1 MIRTID
7 RYLTKQILLASV
19 VVVAVLSGPV
29 IFLSL
34 VSHLP
39 EEALFT
45 SLTWP
50 ALLSIGPMILY
61 HVLPA
66 LVAVAIVWC
75 YGRFAAEGI
84 LLTIFSTGRSTF
96 SVRLPAL
103 VVAMVAVVLG
113 YALTCFVIPKTAGRL
128 HDVLYSLR
136 RGVNP
141 ALLQAGKFNQFNHG
155 REVIF
160 FEKYINRNELAE
172 VFIREILPDDEQR
185 VFRAR
190 YAVFDTDEAGAAIVL
205 LDGTLQTASGDRS
218 QMRVVNFDRMSVPL
232 NGYGGRGFRRDYTI
246 VDELPLFRFL
256 EERPNAFADP
266 VEARRWVHEAINRFF
281 IPILAIVHTWL
292 GLELLPVWR
301 NLDNRRRDRAPLVC
315 VIVALVHFLIIV
327 SIELTV
333 RDTHLAWVVAGLVC
347 AELTVALALMF
358 VRKGTF
364 GHQREANARTLFG
377 APQNALS
384 FELPGVPARDA
395 TVSAQD
401 GEKRL
406 ISWGTLDG
414 MQESTA

>member
-19 VVVAVLSGPV
+19 VVVAVFSGPV

-84 LLTIFSTGRSTF
+84 LLAIFSTGRSIF

-103 VVAMVAVVLG
+103 AVAMAAVVLG
-113 YALTCFVIPKTAGRL
+113 YALTCFVIPKTAGHL

-141 ALLQAGKFNQFNHG
+141 ALLQVGKFNQFNHG

-160 FEKYINRNELAE
+160 FKKYINKNELAE
-172 VFIREILPDDEQR
+172 VFIRELRPDDEER

-190 YAVFDTDEAGAAIVL
+190 YAVFDSGEAGAGVVL
-205 LDGTLQTASGDRS
+205 LDGTLQTFSSDRS
-218 QMRVVNFDRMSVPL
+218 QVRVVNYDRMFVPL
-232 NGYGGRGFRRDYTI
+232 NGYGGSSFRRDYTI
-246 VDELPLFRFL
+246 IDELPLLRFL
-256 EERPNAFADP
+256 EERSKAFADP
-266 VEARRWVHEAINRFF
+266 MEARIWVHEAINRFAVPF
-281 IPILAIVHTWL
+281 LAIVHTWL

-301 NLDNRRRDRAPLVC
+301 NLNNRRRDRSPLVC
-315 VIVALVHFLIIV
+315 VIVALVHFLMVV
-327 SIELTV
+327 SIEQTLH
-333 RDTHLAWVVAGLVC
+333 DMQLAWVVVGLVGT
-347 AELTVALALMF
+347 ELTVGLTLMF
-358 VRKGTF
+358 ARRGAFDQQPEMDTPAVF
-364 GHQREANARTLFG
+364 GG
-377 APQNALS
+377 AENPLL
-384 FELPGVPARDA
+384 FELSGVPVRDA
-395 TVSAQD
+395 MASVQV
-401 GEKRL
+401 GENWL
-406 ISWGTLDG
+406 ISCGSLG
-414 MQESTA
+414 EMQKPVA

>member
-1 MIRTID
+1 MFRTID

-19 VVVAVLSGPV
+19 VFVAVFSGPV

-34 VSHLP
+34 ASHLP

-45 SLTWP
+45 GLMWP

-75 YGRFAAEGI
+75 YGRFATEGI

-103 VVAMVAVVLG
+103 AVAMAAVVLG
-113 YALTCFVIPKTAGRL
+113 YALTCFVIPRTAGHL

-136 RGVNP
+136 HGVNP
-141 ALLQAGKFNQFNHG
+141 ALLQVGKFNQFDHG

-160 FEKYINRNELAE
+160 FEKYINKNELAE
-172 VFIREILPDDEQR
+172 VFIREVRPDNEER

-190 YAVFDTDEAGAAIVL
+190 YAIFDRGEVGAGVVL
-205 LDGTLQTASGDRS
+205 LDGTLQTLSSDQS
-218 QMRVVNFDRMSVPL
+218 QVRAVAYDRMFVPL
-232 NGYGGRGFRRDYTI
+232 SGYGGPTFRRDYTI
-246 VDELPLFRFL
+246 VDELPLLRFL
-256 EERPNAFADP
+256 EECSRALADP
-266 VEARRWVHEAINRFF
+266 VEARSWVHEAINRFF

-301 NLDNRRRDRAPLVC
+301 NLNNRRPDRAPLVC

-327 SIELTV
+327 SIEQTI
-333 RDTHLAWVVAGLVC
+333 RDMQLAWITAGLVC
-347 AELTVALALMF
+347 AELTVGLALMF
-358 VRKGTF
+358 VRKGALGQQPET
-364 GHQREANARTLFG
+364 NALRVFG
-377 APQNALS
+377 AQENPLP
-384 FELPGVPARDA
+384 FELSGVPVQD
-395 TVSAQD
+395 VMVGVLD
-401 GEKRL
+401 GETPL
-406 ISWGTLDG
+406 ISCGGLGG

>member
-7 RYLTKQILLASV
+7 RYLTKQILFASV

-66 LVAVAIVWC
+66 FVAVAVVWC

-84 LLTIFSTGRSTF
+84 LLTIFSTGRSVF

-103 VVAMVAVVLG
+103 AVAMAAVVLG
-113 YALTCFVIPKTAGRL
+113 YALTCFVIPNTAGHL

-141 ALLQAGKFNQFNHG
+141 ALLQVGRFNQFNHG
-155 REVIF
+155 REVVF
-160 FEKYINRNELAE
+160 FEKYINRNELAG
-172 VFIREILPDDEQR
+172 VFIREVLPDNEQR

-190 YAVFDTDEAGAAIVL
+190 YAIFDRDEAGAGIVL
-205 LDGTLQTASGDRS
+205 LDGNLQTFSSDRS
-218 QMRVVNFDRMSVPL
+218 RVRAVNFDRMSVPL
-232 NGYGGRGFRRDYTI
+232 NGYGGPSFRRDYTI
-246 VDELPLFRFL
+246 IDELPLLRFL
-256 EERPNAFADP
+256 EERSKAFADP

-301 NLDNRRRDRAPLVC
+301 DLNSRRRDRAPLVC

-327 SIELTV
+327 SIELTI
-333 RDTHLAWVVAGLVC
+333 RDTRLAWVAAGLVG
-347 AELTVALALMF
+347 AELMVALALTF
-358 VRKGTF
+358 VRAGVF
-364 GHQREANARTLFG
+364 GRQPETDARPLFG
-377 APQNALS
+377 AQENPLP
-384 FELPGVPARDA
+384 FELSGVPARDVM
-395 TVSAQD
+395 VSVQD

-406 ISWGTLDG
+406 ISCGTLEG
-414 MQESTA
+414 MQELTA